1 MKTHK
6 VATQI
11 LAILNLDLGDW
22 SFYHALIVALL
33 DTHGYRFVEVDTDA
47 LNAQKV
53 TRQAVSD
60 WIDSLEESLITK

>member
-33 DTHGYRFVEVDTDA
+33 DTHGYKFVDIDTDP
-47 LNAQKV
+47 LNAVKV
-53 TRQAVSD
+53 TRQAVTD
-60 WIDSLEESLITK
+60 WIIDLEESLITK